1 MPIEYNKIMIFYNGV
16 LLNEYSKCYK
26 LYNMIL
32 VRDFSTIKIINIA
45 LNETL
50 LPKIQNSIL
59 KNFKK
64 FKMSSVIYFKL

>member
-45 LNETL
+45 
-50 LPKIQNSIL
+50 
-59 KNFKK
+59 
-64 FKMSSVIYFKL
+64 YFKWNFGNKDSKLNSQKLQEI

>member
-1 MPIEYNKIMIFYNGV
+1 MIFYNGV

-45 LNETL
+45 
-50 LPKIQNSIL
+50 
-59 KNFKK
+59 
-64 FKMSSVIYFKL
+64 